1 MEIRRLHE
9 ADAQAFWEFR
19 LKGLESE
26 PNAFGES
33 VEEHLRKTV
42 ESVAQRLR
50 SRAADE
56 FVLGAFEGSALV
68 GTAGF
73 YRVQPIKQ
81 RHKGWI
87 WGVFVDAEYRG
98 RGVARGILARLLE
111 LVQELSDLDCVLLKV
126 ATTQRAARG
135 LYASLGFRS
144 FGMEPR
150 SLKAN
155 DHYVDEEHMIRF
167 MTPALQS
174 SRTTRYR
181 E

>member
-9 ADAQAFWEFR
+9 ADAKAFWEFR

-33 VEEHLRKTV
+33 PEEHLRTTV
-42 ESVAQRLR
+42 ETVAERLG

-56 FVLGAFEGSALV
+56 FVLGAFDGSILA

-73 YRVQPIKQ
+73 YRVQRIKQ

-98 RGVARGILARLLE
+98 RGVARAILLRLLE
-111 LVQELSDLDCVLLKV
+111 MVQNISGLDCVLLNV
-126 ATTQRAARG
+126 ATTQEPARG

-144 FGMEPR
+144 FGVEPR
-150 SLKAN
+150 SLKVN
-155 DHYVDEEHMIRF
+155 DRFVDEEHMIRI

-174 SRTTRYR
+174 SRTTPYR
-181 E
+181 G

>member
-1 MEIRRLHE
+1 MEIRRLKE
-9 ADAQAFWEFR
+9 ADAQMFWDFR
-19 LKGLESE
+19 LKALESE

-33 VEEHLRKTV
+33 AEEHLRTTV
-42 ESVAQRLR
+42 ESVAERLR
-50 SRAADE
+50 SAAADN
-56 FVLGAFEGSALV
+56 FVLGAFEGSVLV

-73 YRVQPIKQ
+73 YRAQPIKQ

-87 WGVFVDAEYRG
+87 WGVFVDPEYRG
-98 RGVARGILARLLE
+98 RGVARGILVRLLE
-111 LVQELSDLDCVLLKV
+111 RVQELSDLRCVLLKV
-126 ATTQRAARG
+126 ATTQQRARQ

-144 FGMEPR
+144 FGVEPR

-155 DHYVDEEHMIRF
+155 DHYIDEEHMIRF

-174 SRTTRYR
+174 SRTIQCL

>member
-1 MEIRRLHE
+1 MEIRRLNE

-33 VEEHLRKTV
+33 AEEHLRTTV
-42 ESVAQRLR
+42 ESVAERLH
-50 SRAADE
+50 STAADN
-56 FVLGAFEGSALV
+56 FVLGAFEGARLV

-73 YRVQPIKQ
+73 YRAHPIKH
-81 RHKGWI
+81 RHKGWV

-98 RGVARGILARLLE
+98 RGVARRILLRLLE
-111 LVQELSDLDCVLLKV
+111 LVQELADLHCVLLKV
-126 ATTQRAARG
+126 GMTQGQARR

-144 FGMEPR
+144 FCIEPL
-150 SLKAN
+150 SLKSN
-155 DHYVDEEHMIRF
+155 DHYLDEENMILL

-174 SRTTRYR
+174 SRTTQYP

>member
-1 MEIRRLHE
+1 MEIRRLQE

-19 LKGLESE
+19 LRGLESE

-33 VEEHLRKTV
+33 VEEHLRTTV
-42 ESVAQRLR
+42 ESLAERLY
-50 SRAADE
+50 SRAADN
-56 FVLGAFEGSALV
+56 FVLGAFDAAVLV

-73 YRVQPIKQ
+73 YRLQPIKQ

-87 WGVFVDAEYRG
+87 WGVFVDPEYRG
-98 RGVARGILARLLE
+98 RGVARGILVRLLE
-111 LVQELSDLDCVLLKV
+111 MVEGLSDLHCVLLKV
-126 ATTQRAARG
+126 ATTQEAARL

-144 FGMEPR
+144 IGTEPL

-155 DHYVDEEHMIRF
+155 DHYIDEEHMIRI